1 MFLALAIVCDEY
13 FVTSLEKICEVLKSR
28 RPSPFFSC
36 HQLFKPLI
44 FSLFLQKLDLSEDV
58 AGATFMAAGSSA
70 PELFASVIGTERE
83 IQTHAHTHTHTHTH
97 SQMVG
102 VTTDSD
108 WLPPCV
114 QVSSSPTVMWG
125 WGPSSAQRSSTSF
138 ASSVFVGSLLDRCV
152 FMCVTSCC
160 SGMILFIECRAA
172 HVWQK
177 SFAEGKTKPSAS
189 VSFLR
194 TGFSGNGE
202 TLEA

>member
-13 FVTSLEKICEVLKSR
+13 FVTSLEKICEVLESR
-28 RPSPFFSC
+28 SPSPFFSF

-44 FSLFLQKLDLSEDV
+44 FGLFLQKLDLSEDV

-70 PELFASVIGTERE
+70 PELFASVIGRD
-83 IQTHAHTHTHTHTH
+83 THARLHTHTRTHSH

-102 VTTDSD
+102 VTADSD

-138 ASSVFVGSLLDRCV
+138 ASLVSVGSLLDRCV
-152 FMCVTSCC
+152 CVCVFLCVCVYSC
-160 SGMILFIECRAA
+160 
-172 HVWQK
+172 V
-177 SFAEGKTKPSAS
+177 
-189 VSFLR
+189 
-194 TGFSGNGE
+194 
-202 TLEA
+202 